1 MLSIGQRT
9 EYPLRNAIAIRY
21 AHTPKSRTFCRVILR
36 ISSYFHDIALLI
48 DVDLAN
54 GAKRDIQAVPGVA

>member
-1 MLSIGQRT
+1 MT
-9 EYPLRNAIAIRY
+9 
-21 AHTPKSRTFCRVILR
+21 TPKSRTFFRLSLR

-54 GAKRDIQAVPGVA
+54 GAKRDIQAIPGVA